1 MIDTL
6 VQWLIDWGYPGLFLS
21 AFLAGSLIPFSSE
34 IVLLTLVKLGLN
46 PMVCL
51 VLATLGNTL
60 GGMTCYG
67 MGWAGRTDW
76 IERYLH
82 VKQDKVDKMQRF
94 LQGKGSMMAFF
105 AFLPF
110 VGGVLAVALGFMRS
124 NITLT
129 TLSMMLGK
137 LLRYIVLLWA
147 MQETLQLVM

>member
-51 VLATLGNTL
+51 VLATLGNRL

>member
-46 PMVCL
+46 PVVCL

>member
-1 MIDTL
+1 MIDIL

>member
-6 VQWLIDWGYPGLFLS
+6 VQWLIEWGYPGLFVS

-46 PMVCL
+46 PMACL
-51 VLATLGNTL
+51 MLATLGNTL

-76 IERYLH
+76 IERFLH
-82 VKQDKVDKMQRF
+82 VKQEKVDRMQRF

-124 NITLT
+124 NIPLT
-129 TLSMMLGK
+129 TISMLLGK

-147 MQETLQLVM
+147 MQGIIG

>member
-6 VQWLIDWGYPGLFLS
+6 VQWLIDWGYPGLFVS

-46 PMVCL
+46 PMTCL
-51 VLATLGNTL
+51 MLATLGNTL

-76 IERYLH
+76 IERFLH
-82 VKQDKVDKMQRF
+82 VKQEKVDRMQRF

-124 NITLT
+124 NIPLT
-129 TLSMMLGK
+129 TISMLLGK

-147 MQETLQLVM
+147 MQGIIG

>member
-82 VKQDKVDKMQRF
+82 VKQDKVDRMQLF
-94 LQGKGSMMAFF
+94 LQGKGAMMAFF
-105 AFLPF
+105 CLPAFRGRCTSRCVRFHAKQYHADHNLHDD
-110 VGGVLAVALGFMRS
+110 G
-124 NITLT
+124 
-129 TLSMMLGK
+129 
-137 LLRYIVLLWA
+137 
-147 MQETLQLVM
+147 

>member
-1 MIDTL
+1 MIDIL

-46 PMVCL
+46 PMACL

-82 VKQDKVDKMQRF
+82 VKQDKVDRMQLF
-94 LQGKGSMMAFF
+94 LQGKGAMMAFF

-124 NITLT
+124 NITVT